1 MKGTTK
7 SGFKF
12 NIDERIIED
21 WRLIDAIAMAE
32 SDDPGERVRGTKA
45 VADLLLGKDKA
56 SLIKFI
62 QDKNDGFVPASEM
75 TNVIAEIITTVRELK
90 NSQSSQG

>member
-21 WRLIDAIAMAE
+21 WRLIEAIAMAE
-32 SDDPGERVRGTKA
+32 SDDPGEQIKGTRL
-45 VADLLLGKDKA
+45 VADLLLGADKD
-56 SLIKFI
+56 SLIEFI
-62 QDKNDGFVPASEM
+62 KKKNDGFVPAMEM
-75 TNVIAEIITTVRELK
+75 TNTIAEIITSVREIK

>member
-12 NIDERIIED
+12 NIDERIIDD

-32 SDDPGERVRGTKA
+32 SDDPGEQIKGSRE
-45 VADLLLGKDKA
+45 VADLLLGKEKE
-56 SLIKFI
+56 SLMKFLM
-62 QDKNDGFVPASEM
+62 QKNDGFVPALAM
-75 TNVIAEIITTVRELK
+75 TNTLAEIMTTIRELK
-90 NSQSSQG
+90 NSQSSAG

>member
-1 MKGTTK
+1 MKGKTQ

-32 SDDPGERVRGTKA
+32 SDDPSDQLKGTRA
-45 VADLLLGKDKA
+45 VADLLLGEEKEA
-56 SLIKFI
+56 LIKFL
-62 QDKNDGFVPASEM
+62 QEKNDGFVPAKEM
-75 TNVIAEIITTVRELK
+75 TNIIAEIITSIRDLK

>member
-12 NIDERIIED
+12 NVDERIIED
-21 WRLIDAIAMAE
+21 WRLIEAIALAE
-32 SDDPGERVRGTKA
+32 SDDPGEQLKGTRA
-45 VADLLLGKDKA
+45 VADLLLGKDKE

-62 QDKNDGFVPASEM
+62 QDKNDGFVPALEM
-75 TNVIAEIITTVRELK
+75 TTTIAEIITSVRELK
-90 NSQSSQG
+90 NSQSSSK

>member
-12 NIDERIIED
+12 NIDERIVDD

-32 SDDPGERVRGTKA
+32 SDDPGEQIKGSRA
-45 VADLLLGKDKA
+45 VADLLLGKEKE
-56 SLIKFI
+56 SLIKFL
-62 QDKNDGFVPASEM
+62 QDKNDGFVPALAM
-75 TNVIAEIITTVRELK
+75 TSTIAEIMTAIREVK
-90 NSQSSQG
+90 NSQSSAG

>member
-12 NIDERIIED
+12 NIDERIVED

-32 SDDPGERVRGTKA
+32 SDDPGEQIKGTRA
-45 VADLLLGKDKA
+45 VADLLLGKEKE
-56 SLIKFI
+56 SLIKFL
-62 QDKNDGFVPASEM
+62 QDKNDGFVPALAM
-75 TNVIAEIITTVRELK
+75 TNTIAEIITTIRELK
-90 NSQSSQG
+90 NSQSSEG

>member
-21 WRLIDAIAMAE
+21 WRLVDAIGMAE
-32 SDDPGERVRGTKA
+32 SDDPSEQIRGTRM
-45 VADLLLGKDKA
+45 VAELLLGKDKQA
-56 SLIKFI
+56 LIEFI
-62 QDKNDGFVPASEM
+62 QKKNDGFVPTTEM
-75 TNVIAEIITTVRELK
+75 TNAIAEIIDSVKDLK
-90 NSQSSQG
+90 NSPSSAG

>member
-32 SDDPGERVRGTKA
+32 SDDPGEQVRGTKA

-62 QDKNDGFVPASEM
+62 QDKNDGFVPATEM

>member
-32 SDDPGERVRGTKA
+32 SDDPGEQVRGTKA

>member
-32 SDDPGERVRGTKA
+32 SDDPSEQVRGTKA

-62 QDKNDGFVPASEM
+62 QDKNDGFVPATEM
-75 TNVIAEIITTVRELK
+75 TNIIAEIITTVRELK

>member
-21 WRLIDAIAMAE
+21 WDFLEAIAMAE
-32 SDDPGERVRGTKA
+32 STDASEQIRGTMK
-45 VADLLLGKDKA
+45 VADMLLGKEKE
-56 SLIKFI
+56 SLKKLIRE
-62 QDKNDGFVPASEM
+62 KNGGYVPQTEM
-75 TNVIAEIITTVRELK
+75 ANAIAEIITSVKELK
-90 NSQSSQG
+90 NSPSSSK

>member
-12 NIDERIIED
+12 NIDERIVED
-21 WRLIDAIAMAE
+21 WRLLDAIGLAE
-32 SDDPGERVRGTKA
+32 SDDPGEQIRGTRE
-45 VADLLLGKDKA
+45 VANLLLGKEKE
-56 SLIKFI
+56 SLIKFL
-62 QDKNDGFVPASEM
+62 QEKNDGFVPATEM
-75 TNVIAEIITTVRELK
+75 SSMIAEIITTVRELK

>member
-12 NIDERIIED
+12 DIDERIVSD
-21 WRLIDAIAMAE
+21 WRLVDAIGMAE
-32 SDDPGERVRGTKA
+32 SDDPSEQIKGTRL
-45 VADLLLGKDKA
+45 VADLLLGKDKQK
-56 SLIKFI
+56 LIEFI
-62 QDKNDGFVPASEM
+62 QKKNDGFVPATQM
-75 TNVIAEIITTVRELK
+75 TSAIAEIIESVKDLK

>member
-32 SDDPGERVRGTKA
+32 SDDPGEQVRGTKA
-45 VADLLLGKDKA
+45 VTDLLLGKDKA

-62 QDKNDGFVPASEM
+62 QDKNDGFVPATEM

>member
-32 SDDPGERVRGTKA
+32 SDDPGEQVRGTKA

-62 QDKNDGFVPASEM
+62 QDKNDGFVPATEM
-75 TNVIAEIITTVRELK
+75 TNAIAEIITTVRELK

>member
-12 NIDERIIED
+12 NVDERIIED
-21 WRLIDAIAMAE
+21 WRLIDAIALAE
-32 SDDPGERVRGTKA
+32 SDDPGEQLRGTRA
-45 VADLLLGKDKA
+45 VADLLLGKDKE

-62 QDKNDGFVPASEM
+62 QEKNDGFVPALEM
-75 TNVIAEIITTVRELK
+75 TTTIAEIITSIRELK
-90 NSQSSQG
+90 NSQSSSK

>member
-12 NIDERIIED
+12 DIDERIVSD
-21 WRLIDAIAMAE
+21 WRLVDAIGMAE
-32 SDDPGERVRGTKA
+32 SDDPSEQIKGTRL
-45 VADLLLGKDKA
+45 VADLLLGKDKQK
-56 SLIKFI
+56 LIEFI
-62 QDKNDGFVPASEM
+62 QKKNDGFVPATQM
-75 TNVIAEIITTVRELK
+75 TSAIAEIIESIKDLK

>member
-32 SDDPGERVRGTKA
+32 SDDPGEQVRGTTA

-62 QDKNDGFVPASEM
+62 QDKNDGFVPATEM

>member
-12 NIDERIIED
+12 NIDERIVED

-32 SDDPGERVRGTKA
+32 SDEPGEQVRGTKA
-45 VADLLLGKDKA
+45 VADLLLGKDKE
-56 SLIKFI
+56 SLIKFL
-62 QDKNDGFVPASEM
+62 QSKNDGFVPATEM
-75 TNVIAEIITTVRELK
+75 TNIIAEIITTVRELK